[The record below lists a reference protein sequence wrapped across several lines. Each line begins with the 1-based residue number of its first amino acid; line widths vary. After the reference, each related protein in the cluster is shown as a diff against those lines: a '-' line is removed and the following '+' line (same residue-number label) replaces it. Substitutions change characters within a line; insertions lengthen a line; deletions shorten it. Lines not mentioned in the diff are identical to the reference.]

1 MLPLNTFAVMT
12 SSLGAAPW
20 AAENLPAQTGR
31 TVIITGAGGG
41 IGLETTRALAGAGA
55 HVVMAVRD
63 VPRARRAAA
72 DLPGSTELL
81 PLDLADLASV
91 RRFAASF
98 DRPADILI
106 NNAGVANVPRG
117 RTADGFETH
126 FGTNHLGHF
135 ALTNLL
141 LPRITDRVVTI
152 SSNAH
157 RHATLDLSDPGWER
171 RRYRASAAYGQ
182 SKLANLL
189 FTLELQRRLTR
200 AGSAVRA
207 LAAHPGAARTG
218 LNRHLGPV
226 MSLVAT
232 AAGRLMMQSEA
243 AGCLPTLFAATQD
256 LAGASYVGP
265 DGRGE
270 RRGRPTLVGR
280 GAAAR
285 DEVLAAGLWEL
296 SERLTDTAFP
306 LG

>member
-1 MLPLNTFAVMT
+1 MSARP
-12 SSLGAAPW
+12 
-20 AAENLPAQTGR
+20 
-31 TVIITGAGGG
+31 
-41 IGLETTRALAGAGA
+41 
-55 HVVMAVRD
+55 VVSGSMS
-63 VPRARRAAA
+63 PRARASARRRSGAANALSLGRHRTAA
-72 DLPGSTELL
+72 DF
-81 PLDLADLASV
+81 
-91 RRFAASF
+91 RRSA
-98 DRPADILI
+98 
-106 NNAGVANVPRG
+106 
-117 RTADGFETH
+117 
-126 FGTNHLGHF
+126 
-135 ALTNLL
+135 
-141 LPRITDRVVTI
+141 
-152 SSNAH
+152 
-157 RHATLDLSDPGWER
+157 
-171 RRYRASAAYGQ
+171 YRASAAYGQ

-243 AGCLPTLFAATQD
+243 AGCLPTLFAATRD

-265 DGRGE
+265 GGRGE